1 MSKKGTVLV
10 VMHDEA
16 KAAPLLSSLQQAG
29 WDTTFASD
37 ATTALVS
44 VRKQVPAAVVL
55 EAGMPAGGT
64 MIMLKRLRASLATAA
79 TPVIVTGTVT
89 PAQWQAF
96 MAEGARASMPDPVT
110 GDALCTTLQQQFETP
125 VVVTEAP
132 AAVVH
137 NPMRLA
143 ALQASGLLDTPPDAS
158 FDRVTRLVSRLLD
171 APTALFSLVDKNRQF
186 FKSQTGLAEPWASQ
200 RQTPLSHSFC
210 QWVISGREPVVISD
224 ARAHPVLRNNLA
236 IQDLGVIAYTGVPI
250 NTTQGESLGSLCA
263 IDGKPRTWTEKDVA
277 ILHDLARLAESCVAH
292 ATLVHQPP
300 QRAEDFDHYAEA
312 TGAAIGAALGILRRE
327 GGSLD
332 QNDKE
337 LLYDLIDEYGQHL
350 VQLNRLI
357 KVNQAIR

>member
-1 MSKKGTVLV
+1 MSKKGTILIVT
-10 VMHDEA
+10 HDEA
-16 KAAPLLSSLQQAG
+16 KATPLLSSLQQNG
-29 WDTTFASD
+29 WETALATD
-37 ATTALVS
+37 ATAALVS
-44 VRKQVPAAVVL
+44 ARKLAPAAVVL

-64 MIMLKRLRASLATAA
+64 MIMLKRLRAGVATAA
-79 TPVIVTGTVT
+79 TPVIMTGTVS
-89 PAQWQAF
+89 PEQLQAF
-96 MAEGARASMPDPVT
+96 MAEGARAHLPDPVA
-110 GDALCTTLQQQFETP
+110 GDALCATIQQQFETP
-125 VVVTEAP
+125 EVVTEAP
-132 AAVVH
+132 VTAVL

-200 RQTPLSHSFC
+200 RQTALSHSFC
-210 QWVISGREPVVISD
+210 QWVISGKEAVVISD

-263 IDGKPRTWTEKDVA
+263 IDGKPRTWTENDIA
-277 ILHDLARLAESCVAH
+277 ILNDLARLAESCVAH
-292 ATLVHQPP
+292 ATLVHRPP

-312 TGAAIGAALGILRRE
+312 TGAAIGSALDILRRE
-327 GGSLD
+327 GESLD
-332 QNDKE
+332 QSDKE
-337 LLYDLIDEYGQHL
+337 MLYDLIDEYGQHL

-357 KVNQAIR
+357 QVNQAIR